1 MQGPEFCGQ
10 FSCHSLQSSDLI
22 LAASKFSISSVGE
35 GGSKGQE
42 REREDTERK
51 GPLLEH
57 SYLCECLPRQQDW
70 VWWHELEGQWGAVQK
85 CLNILCSQSLGKKA
99 TSRCEWAF
107 FQPSSPLSI
116 PDYMAWRCLHPF
128 AWLSNCNICLG
139 VKILDPTTKAL
150 QVCWFWIKVE
160 FNFRNMVKKDR
171 TNPGC
176 TLRKRLG
183 MNCKSLGLWCTSCM
197 TCTQWSS
204 LFLCLKAKTRL
215 KIFRD

>member
-70 VWWHELEGQWGAVQK
+70 V
-85 CLNILCSQSLGKKA
+85 
-99 TSRCEWAF
+99 
-107 FQPSSPLSI
+107 
-116 PDYMAWRCLHPF
+116 
-128 AWLSNCNICLG
+128 
-139 VKILDPTTKAL
+139 
-150 QVCWFWIKVE
+150 
-160 FNFRNMVKKDR
+160 
-171 TNPGC
+171 
-176 TLRKRLG
+176 
-183 MNCKSLGLWCTSCM
+183 
-197 TCTQWSS
+197 
-204 LFLCLKAKTRL
+204 
-215 KIFRD
+215 